1 MQTYNLMHKNTGRI
15 VDYKDFGTRH
25 SPFLGTADVSKIKK
39 WWEIR
44 SVPASRKTM
53 ISLTLI

>member
-1 MQTYNLMHKNTGRI
+1 MQKYNLMHKNTGRI

-39 WWEIR
+39 M
-44 SVPASRKTM
+44 VGD
-53 ISLTLI
+53 